1 MKAVVKT
8 VSLNIT
14 YQKKKK
20 TKKKKVN
27 YKRSY
32 SEDKNDYNN
41 VDGAVENSEESEN
54 FDEDDYDD

>member
-1 MKAVVKT
+1 MKT

-20 TKKKKVN
+20 TKEKIVN

>member
-1 MKAVVKT
+1 M
-8 VSLNIT
+8 SLNIT

-20 TKKKKVN
+20 TKEKIVN